1 MLFVIKPKIFQHT
14 LGSFVKKIMVYD
26 FPFIWTIEQLNGTLS
41 VCHCFLFP
49 QSLPECRNLSLQ
61 HHMLTP
67 VQRIPRYEMLL
78 KDYLRKLPE
87 DAADRTDAESEFI
100 EDIFRNYFF

>member
-1 MLFVIKPKIFQHT
+1 
-14 LGSFVKKIMVYD
+14 
-26 FPFIWTIEQLNGTLS
+26 
-41 VCHCFLFP
+41 
-49 QSLPECRNLSLQ
+49 
-61 HHMLTP
+61 MLTP

-100 EDIFRNYFF
+100 EDTLRFFLKNAGAKENCGKTLSLYRYYAEANDQVYFTSSKQANR